1 MPKIP
6 EKLLEMDLVQLNQK
20 SIITPAEA
28 AALTS
33 IGEAT
38 VLGLVTNDERFK
50 TCSLSVGRKTLIKRN
65 AFMEQLLMQ
74 EKI

>member
-6 EKLLEMDLVQLNQK
+6 SKILEMDLVQLNQK

-33 IGEAT
+33 IGEST
-38 VLGLVTNDERFK
+38 VLELVTTDERFK
-50 TCSLSVGRKTLIKRN
+50 TCTLAVGRKTLIKRN

>member
-6 EKLLEMDLVQLNQK
+6 DKILEMDLVQLNQK
-20 SIITPAEA
+20 CVITPAEA

-38 VLGLVTNDERFK
+38 VFELVTTDERFR
-50 TCSLSVGRKTLIKRN
+50 TCTLAVGRKTLIKRN
-65 AFMEQLLMQ
+65 AFMEQLLAQ